1 MPDVKPIDEI
11 KYDFKQSK
19 HEVVPKLPMRAMIV
33 GPSGSGK
40 STLLVSMI
48 LDTYRGAFERIFIWS
63 PSVNLDSIWLP
74 VKKYVKEGLKVD
86 NDKEPCWW
94 DEFNVED
101 LIEYQKKQGTK
112 KLFNILVIL
121 DDVSDNPA
129 ITRNS
134 KLLNSLFCRGRHSEI
149 STLVSL
155 QKSSTVPPIIRVNIS
170 HLFYYKVGNYK
181 EIEILQDELSAI
193 VRSDNLHESKKI
205 ICKIYETATG
215 EPHSFLYI
223 NLLEKNPDKMFM
235 KNFSQYLQITNQ

>member
-48 LDTYRGAFERIFIWS
+48 LDIYRGAFERVFIWS

-74 VKKYVKEGLKVD
+74 VKKYIKEGLKVD

-101 LIEYQKKQGTK
+101 LERVIETQNKIIEYQKKQGM
-112 KLFNILVIL
+112 
-121 DDVSDNPA
+121 
-129 ITRNS
+129 TRNN
-134 KLLNSLFCRGRHSEI
+134 KLLNSLFCRGRHSGI

-170 HLFYYKVGNYK
+170 HLFYYKVRNFK

-193 VRSDNLHESKKI
+193 VRSDNLHESKKLI
-205 ICKIYETATG
+205 YKIYETATD

-235 KNFSQYLQITNQ
+235 KNFSQYLKITN

>member
-19 HEVVPKLPMRAMIV
+19 HEVVPKLPMRAMLV

-48 LDTYRGAFERIFIWS
+48 LDIYRGAFERIFIWS

-74 VKKYVKEGLKVD
+74 VKKSVKEGLKVD

-94 DEFNVED
+94 DELNVED
-101 LIEYQKKQGTK
+101 LEKVTETQNKIIEYQKKQGTK
-112 KLFNILVIL
+112 KLLNILVVL

-129 ITRNS
+129 ITRNN
-134 KLLNSLFCRGRHSEI
+134 KLLNSLFYRGRHTGI

-170 HLFYYKVGNYK
+170 HLFYYKVRNFK
-181 EIEILQDELSAI
+181 EIEVLQDDLSAI
-193 VRSDNLHESKKI
+193 VRSDNVLESKKLI
-205 ICKIYETATG
+205 YKIYETATD
-215 EPHSFLYI
+215 EPHSFFFILT
-223 NLLEKNPDKMFM
+223 F
-235 KNFSQYLQITNQ
+235 